1 MGCGQSEENRA
12 EKGGLREEDPIFT
25 IFASLGF
32 HKACPSPSF

>member
-1 MGCGQSEENRA
+1 MGCGKSEEKRA
-12 EKGGLREEDPIFT
+12 EKGGLREDPIFT